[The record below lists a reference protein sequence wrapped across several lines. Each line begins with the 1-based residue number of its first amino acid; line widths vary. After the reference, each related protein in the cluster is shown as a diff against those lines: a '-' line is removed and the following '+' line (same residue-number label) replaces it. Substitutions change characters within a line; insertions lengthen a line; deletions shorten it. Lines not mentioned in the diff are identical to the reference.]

1 MIRRILPILLT
12 TKLNILTIVILSC
25 TPSILHANPIFSR
38 GITNAYSLV
47 EKNSFSNRAEVIL
60 FGKIS
65 WDKKSDH
72 YVLIDETGLVYLSPK
87 DESELKNLSRSG
99 NQVKI
104 IGIVNKKS
112 KAMSLEI
119 LDLQKINQNI

>member
-1 MIRRILPILLT
+1 MIRRILSILLT

-25 TPSILHANPIFSR
+25 APSILHANQTFSR
-38 GITNAYSLV
+38 YITNAYSLV
-47 EKNSFSNRAEVIL
+47 EKNSFPNRAEVIL

-65 WDKKSDH
+65 WDKKSDR
-72 YVLIDETGLVYLSPK
+72 YTIIDETGLVYLSPK
-87 DESELKNLSRSG
+87 DESKLKNLSNSG
-99 NQVKI
+99 ILVKI
-104 IGIVNKKS
+104 IGIVNKKP

>member
-1 MIRRILPILLT
+1 MIRRILSILLT
-12 TKLNILTIVILSC
+12 TKLNILTFVILSY

-87 DESELKNLSRSG
+87 DESELKKS
-99 NQVKI
+99 VK
-104 IGIVNKKS
+104 VWKS
-112 KAMSLEI
+112 SQNNRNCK
-119 LDLQKINQNI
+119 QKIKSYEP

>member
-1 MIRRILPILLT
+1 MIRRILSILLT

-47 EKNSFSNRAEVIL
+47 EKNSFSNRAEVI
-60 FGKIS
+60 KIS
-65 WDKKSDH
+65 WDKKSNH

-119 LDLQKINQNI
+119 LDLQKTNQNI